1 MVVAYYIV
9 VIIIDTY
16 LIVIAGVIMAG
27 ILMLM
32 GFLKDRF
39 YLKKPIKKIMILG
52 SKGKMGKYF
61 VNAFKEKYLIL
72 EVDQNETLTF
82 MNALEQK
89 PDLILDFSLAGEETS
104 LYLKEALKK
113 RIPII
118 SGVTGRKK
126 EVFRELEKLSRKYKT
141 SFIYKPNYTKG
152 IFFIKE
158 WLESISDFGYK
169 FRLEECHLP
178 SKKDTPSGTA
188 LYLAE
193 TMHISPQSI
202 VSNRIENS
210 IPTHK
215 IIIESESE
223 EVVIMHKIK
232 SKEAYLEMIEK
243 YLKEIEK
250 RYILDIAKVE

>member
-16 LIVIAGVIMAG
+16 LIVIAGVITAG

-158 WLESISDFGYK
+158 WLESISDFGLKNVIY
-169 FRLEECHLP
+169 LQ
-178 SKKDTPSGTA
+178 KKMLHQVQHFILRKLCTYRPKV
-188 LYLAE
+188 LFL
-193 TMHISPQSI
+193 
-202 VSNRIENS
+202 IELK
-210 IPTHK
+210 T
-215 IIIESESE
+215 
-223 EVVIMHKIK
+223 VFQLIK
-232 SKEAYLEMIEK
+232 S
-243 YLKEIEK
+243 
-250 RYILDIAKVE
+250 